1 MGPRRAPGERRN
13 PVLSLRQTAAWHSA
27 PLFDGAFRSR
37 TAANRP
43 ALEPAHSPPRLLR
56 VSAESVTLIPS
67 CVECDARW
75 LAADEKRW
83 RAYLTDDEPPEV
95 VSYCPDCAEREFGG
109 G

>member
-1 MGPRRAPGERRN
+1 
-13 PVLSLRQTAAWHSA
+13 
-27 PLFDGAFRSR
+27 
-37 TAANRP
+37 
-43 ALEPAHSPPRLLR
+43 